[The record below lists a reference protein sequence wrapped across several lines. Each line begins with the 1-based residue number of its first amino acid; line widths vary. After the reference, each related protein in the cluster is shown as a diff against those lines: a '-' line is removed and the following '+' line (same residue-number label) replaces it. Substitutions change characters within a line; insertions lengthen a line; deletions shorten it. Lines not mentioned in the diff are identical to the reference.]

1 MINPASEEELTF
13 IKLENESDLRT
24 DEIFLKDFILK
35 IFLDL
40 TKFSLIEQAK
50 FLQVR
55 YL

>member
-35 IFLDL
+35 NFFRFDQIFFDR
-40 TKFSLIEQAK
+40 AG
-50 FLQVR
+50 
-55 YL
+55 